1 MSTNFVNRKAS
12 QSLRGQAVLV
22 TLDGTDS
29 ANLDLLS
36 EGQICLNNS
45 SGVYGTINRVDYF
58 GHSFS
63 VNPIQPDRNFASSG
77 TYGYLA
83 VNEIVNVRTD

>member
-36 EGQICLNNS
+36 EGQICNDQQGRL
-45 SGVYGTINRVDYF
+45 F
-58 GHSFS
+58 WSFFFS
-63 VNPIQPDRNFASSG
+63 ESYSAR
-77 TYGYLA
+77 
-83 VNEIVNVRTD
+83 